1 MKLPLILPLFLFAC
15 TTQAQPPSQMYDSA
29 FHASYTGSAAVQ
41 SAACPDGGVMLG
53 GDCEATGCTAQ
64 GTETDAGWTCRA
76 TIPLGSRCDMT
87 TVAHCAG
94 GAE

>member
-1 MKLPLILPLFLFAC
+1 MKLPLIFAALLIGC
-15 TTQAQPPSQMYDSA
+15 TGQAQPPAQVYDSS
-29 FHASYTGSAAVQ
+29 FHASYTGSAASQ

-53 GDCEATGCTAQ
+53 GDCEATGCTVQ
-64 GTETDAGWTCRA
+64 GSETDAGWTCRA

-94 GAE
+94 WAE